1 MLSCRLCGVH
11 FFSRFSFTS
20 LYRCLIARHHVK
32 FLHAHTNIQFELCV
46 FSILVRWK
54 LQSHTWALVYCVQ
67 LFNFHGAPRA
77 VVLSSYKPAWICW
90 FDIFLNG
97 NFSIIYFFYFIHF
110 LTCCLFTRMLLIF
123 AREAPCLCC
132 FNEEEKNHT
141 RMCSKFKSWTL
152 SPHPKFQER
161 SSGME
166 ECEISR
172 HCLYR
177 IIYSFSAMLIV
188 WSVTQV
194 MTILEW

>member
-54 LQSHTWALVYCVQ
+54 LQSYTWALVYCVQ

-132 FNEEEKNHT
+132 FNEEEKN
-141 RMCSKFKSWTL
+141 
-152 SPHPKFQER
+152 
-161 SSGME
+161 
-166 ECEISR
+166 
-172 HCLYR
+172 
-177 IIYSFSAMLIV
+177 
-188 WSVTQV
+188 
-194 MTILEW
+194 ILECVANSSPEHCHHIWNSRSGAPVWRSVRYRDIAFIELYILSRLCS